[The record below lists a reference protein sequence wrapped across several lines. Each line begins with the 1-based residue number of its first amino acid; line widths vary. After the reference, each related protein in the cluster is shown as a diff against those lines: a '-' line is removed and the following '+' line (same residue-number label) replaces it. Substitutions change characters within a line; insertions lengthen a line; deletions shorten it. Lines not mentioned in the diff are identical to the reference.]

1 MAELKLESE
10 LGTMMGLG
18 LNFGGDVKR
27 HASGKIMGCFCAF
40 RVAPSPQGC
49 VLCNRPPLHPDDEEN
64 LLLGY
69 AIGTLKE
76 HRPYIDEIR
85 IKYYQQIHESYV
97 VFWSEKG
104 ADGLAREFGVWF
116 AVRGWSNGGELVKQQ
131 FIGVRSSSMRKI
143 MLVGF
148 DFDDFPGVEVQIE
161 PILNVKDNVDFG
173 IMMKLANRAIQEY
186 NEKEHNVFKYK
197 VLEIEKANYMVGGYE
212 QYFMTVKVLNLT
224 IGTSIETFHIN
235 VARRIPD
242 RFEEVLSCNPKGM
255 VPEFSIFGKKKR

>member
-27 HASGKIMGCFCAF
+27 DASGKIMGCFCAF
-40 RVAPSPQGC
+40 DVEPSPQGC
-49 VLCNRPPLHPDDEEN
+49 ELCNRPPLHPDDEEN
-64 LLLGY
+64 LHLGY
-69 AIGTLKE
+69 EIGTLKE

-85 IKYYQQIHESYV
+85 IKYYQQIHESY
-97 VFWSEKG
+97 
-104 ADGLAREFGVWF
+104 
-116 AVRGWSNGGELVKQQ
+116 
-131 FIGVRSSSMRKI
+131 
-143 MLVGF
+143 GF
-148 DFDDFPGVEVQIE
+148 DFYDFPGGEVQIE
-161 PILNVKDNVDFG
+161 PILNVKDDVDFG

-197 VLEIEKANYMVGGYE
+197 VLKIEKANCMIGGYE

>member
-1 MAELKLESE
+1 MAELK

-27 HASGKIMGCFCAF
+27 DASGKILGCFCAF
-40 RVAPSPQGC
+40 DESHRHKVAS
-49 VLCNRPPLHPDDEEN
+49 
-64 LLLGY
+64 Y
-69 AIGTLKE
+69 AI
-76 HRPYIDEIR
+76 RPLSIPTTR
-85 IKYYQQIHESYV
+85 RTFTSAMKLV

-104 ADGLAREFGVWF
+104 ADSLAREFGVWF
-116 AVRGWSNGGELVKQQ
+116 AVRGWSNGGELVEQQ

-148 DFDDFPGVEVQIE
+148 DFDDFPGGEVQIE
-161 PILNVKDNVDFG
+161 PILNVKDDVDFG

-197 VLEIEKANYMVGGYE
+197 VLKIEKANCMIGGYE

-224 IGTSIETFHIN
+224 IGTSIETFYIN

>member
-1 MAELKLESE
+1 M
-10 LGTMMGLG
+10 GTMMGLG

-27 HASGKIMGCFCAF
+27 DASGKIMGCFCAF

-49 VLCNRPPLHPDDEEN
+49 VLCNRPPLHPDNEEN

-76 HRPYIDEIR
+76 HRPYIDQIR
-85 IKYYQQIHESYV
+85 IKYYQQIHESY
-97 VFWSEKG
+97 
-104 ADGLAREFGVWF
+104 
-116 AVRGWSNGGELVKQQ
+116 
-131 FIGVRSSSMRKI
+131 
-143 MLVGF
+143 GF

-224 IGTSIETFHIN
+224 IGTSIETFYIN